1 MTGRVGRI
9 ARRPAVSLLV
19 AGLVLAGLGVTA
31 DLTAPAPEPAAATVP
46 TPADA
51 RPAVEVAR
59 ADAACPDPAVDDRT
73 ASRVTVAAP
82 GATGARRRGRSRL
95 RPAGPGWPS
104 SPAYRC
110 RRPT

>member
-1 MTGRVGRI
+1 LTGRVGRI

-82 GATGARRRGRSRL
+82 GATGPNA
-95 RPAGPGWPS
+95 A
-104 SPAYRC
+104 
-110 RRPT
+110 